1 MIALHAVAAL
11 VGTVL
16 VLAVLVSALETVV
29 LPRNGFTRI
38 ARCVFAVADRILVH
52 EWRNSDRR
60 ANLRALYAPIA
71 LVSLP
76 LVWMIAMTV
85 GFMFVFWGIKTGT
98 MQRSFEVSGSSLF
111 TLGFAEPAGTSRI
124 WLTFI
129 EATIGLGLVALL
141 ISYLPT
147 IYSAHHERE
156 KGIIVLRPFAG
167 TPPSPIDL
175 LVNLQRLGTLDDPE
189 LWRTVSAWLLE
200 LDQTHTAFP
209 ALCYFPESSTDQSWV
224 ASVGSMLDAGAI
236 LLSAS
241 HLSAAGDVGDAGD
254 AGGVGAGD
262 VGEGADTAAAA
273 AAADAAAEA
282 GLVKA
287 RGPMMAVAY
296 GMPTLG
302 RIGMSAGLPI
312 EASPLLLSLMGR
324 SGDAP
329 PTVGVT
335 RAEYLAALDRL
346 TALVEVPEAQREE
359 CWRRFAWIRSGYD
372 RALRGLSGLTMAAPA
387 EWTTDRPA
395 RVGRPRLLLAR
406 PIRVDWDPDPTP
418 HL

>member
-241 HLSAAGDVGDAGD
+241 HLSAAGD
-254 AGGVGAGD
+254 
-262 VGEGADTAAAA
+262 
-273 AAADAAAEA
+273 AAAEA
-282 GLVKA
+282 GMVKA